1 MNIVQTFWTN
11 NKDLFTNNFGW
22 INAQANLISWTL
34 SCLTLRNKYDNV
46 KLYTDSLCA
55 KVFIDKLQLPYNEV
69 IVCYDNLDC
78 HTDHWAYPKILTYSK
93 QESPFIHVDGDLF
106 LPQGF
111 PLHFEKA
118 TLIAQN
124 KEKGTSYYKNM
135 MMSILQMNPKLPS
148 YLIDELKKESIG
160 SYNAGILGGNDIEF
174 IKKYTDEALKIIYD
188 NNLNSHLCLKNS
200 INYNILFEQ
209 ILFYV
214 LTKKASK
221 NVETII
227 EEEINDNGYSC
238 NDFCNFCN
246 FNNSTLLHLLGGH
259 KKNKELIKQMERTLL
274 YKYPEYY
281 LRILK
286 LFPNK
291 NIRINKQNDNNR
303 SLEITIESCITKYYD
318 WQEAILNKWK
328 HISLTELLNVE
339 KNIDGNLSF
348 INENENENE
357 KNKYIFKL
365 HPFLE
370 IFTIPE
376 TWPNKAKEMLCQRL
390 SHYSIII
397 GHDIV
402 CIPCLEDKGY
412 KEIIIGDISY
422 NIITIISNKNI
433 SFKTINNKLWDSI
446 SGKMAKDKINTQSII
461 NKEFRFLL
469 DNGII
474 YAKK

>member
-214 LTKKASK
+214 LTKK
-221 NVETII
+221 
-227 EEEINDNGYSC
+227 
-238 NDFCNFCN
+238 
-246 FNNSTLLHLLGGH
+246 
-259 KKNKELIKQMERTLL
+259 
-274 YKYPEYY
+274 
-281 LRILK
+281 
-286 LFPNK
+286 
-291 NIRINKQNDNNR
+291 
-303 SLEITIESCITKYYD
+303 
-318 WQEAILNKWK
+318 
-328 HISLTELLNVE
+328 
-339 KNIDGNLSF
+339 
-348 INENENENE
+348 
-357 KNKYIFKL
+357 
-365 HPFLE
+365 
-370 IFTIPE
+370 
-376 TWPNKAKEMLCQRL
+376 
-390 SHYSIII
+390 SI
-397 GHDIV
+397 
-402 CIPCLEDKGY
+402 
-412 KEIIIGDISY
+412 
-422 NIITIISNKNI
+422 
-433 SFKTINNKLWDSI
+433 
-446 SGKMAKDKINTQSII
+446 
-461 NKEFRFLL
+461 
-469 DNGII
+469 
-474 YAKK
+474 